1 MRDDN
6 DWLEGEGFAMPGKG
20 DKAEPDEP
28 AVPQDRSKKKRKGR
42 RRNAGES
49 YDSMRR
55 SLVIVACFSIAVA
68 VGAMLFSSYRTMQ
81 AQELIDSEKA
91 NQRAVLVATRE
102 IAPGEAIGAS
112 DLAEAAIPMTLIP
125 VDAVTI
131 DEAGTLVGKRVTVR
145 LSPGIPVSASAVRE
159 SASPAT
165 LASAI
170 GDGHVALSL
179 SLDEASGVSPLLR
192 VGDMVDVIS
201 QSNDAWS
208 TLVSSVRVLA
218 LDEKLGSEKT
228 EGYSR
233 VTLELTL
240 EDAVFVSAAERVRL
254 ALHPAEIPGE
264 A

>member
-6 DWLEGEGFAMPGKG
+6 DWLEGEGFSMPGKG
-20 DKAEPDEP
+20 DKAVPEEPLTP
-28 AVPQDRSKKKRKGR
+28 PSRSAKKRKGGR
-42 RRNAGES
+42 RSSSES

-81 AQELIDSEKA
+81 AQELIDSQKA

-102 IAPGEAIGAS
+102 IAPGEALAAS
-112 DLAEAAIPMTLIP
+112 DLTEAAVPSALVP
-125 VDAVTI
+125 VDAVSVE
-131 DEAGTLVGKRVTVR
+131 EADTLLGKRVTVR
-145 LSPGIPVSASAVRE
+145 LSPGIPVSASAVRQ
-159 SASPAT
+159 SALPAT
-165 LASAI
+165 LASAVAE
-170 GDGHVALSL
+170 GHVALSL
-179 SLDEASGVSPLLR
+179 SLDEASGVSPLLH

-201 QSNDAWS
+201 LADSTWS
-208 TLVSSVRVLA
+208 TLISSVRVLA

-228 EGYSR
+228 DGYSR

-254 ALHPAEIPGE
+254 ALHPADISGE

>member
-6 DWLEGEGFAMPGKG
+6 DWLEGEGFAMPAKG
-20 DKAEPDEP
+20 EKANPEEPRM
-28 AVPQDRSKKKRKGR
+28 PQDRSTKKKNR
-42 RRNAGES
+42 RRNANES
-49 YDSMRR
+49 YDGMRR

-81 AQELIDSEKA
+81 AQELIESEKA

-112 DLAEAAIPMTLIP
+112 DLAEAAVPLAFIP

-131 DEAGTLVGKRVTVR
+131 DAADTLIGKRVTVR
-145 LSPGIPVSASAVRE
+145 LSPGVPVSASAVRE
-159 SASPAT
+159 SSSPAT
-165 LASAI
+165 LASAV

-179 SLDEASGVSPLLR
+179 SLDEASGVSPLLH

-201 QSNDAWS
+201 QTNEVWS
-208 TLVSSVRVLA
+208 TLISSVRVLA
-218 LDEKLGSEKT
+218 LDEKLGSEKI

-240 EDAVFVSAAERVRL
+240 EDAVVVSAADRVRL
-254 ALHPAEIPGE
+254 VLRPAEIPGE

>member
-6 DWLEGEGFAMPGKG
+6 DWLEDEGFAMPGKD
-20 DKAEPDEP
+20 DKANTEEPRIS
-28 AVPQDRSKKKRKGR
+28 QDRSTKKKKG

-55 SLVIVACFSIAVA
+55 SLVIVACFSIAIA

-81 AQELIDSEKA
+81 AQELIESEKA
-91 NQRAVLVATRE
+91 NQRTVLVATRE
-102 IAPGEAIGAS
+102 IAPGETIGAS
-112 DLAEAAIPMTLIP
+112 DLAEAAVPLAYVP

-131 DEAGTLVGKRVTVR
+131 DAADTLIGKRVTAR
-145 LSPGIPVSASAVRE
+145 LSPGVPVSASVVRE
-159 SASPAT
+159 SASPAS

-170 GDGHVALSL
+170 ADGRVALSL
-179 SLDEASGVSPLLR
+179 SLDEASGVSPLLH

-201 QSNDAWS
+201 QTDDVWS